1 MSKRKDAIIGEILG
15 GVLGGVLG
23 ACFSLIWQKEVGFPC
38 LIGISAA
45 VIAVIALIVWRLMRK

>member
-23 ACFSLIWQKEVGFPC
+23 ALRGNTIGFHPV
-38 LIGISAA
+38 LIGVSAVA
-45 VIAVIALIVWRLMRK
+45 VIAVIALIAWRLKRK